1 MMLHPE
7 SSISVPSGPAP
18 SQLPGAGL
26 AVVASTG
33 LEGSP
38 RTGPVLTQTRHGAVS
53 VLKKGGSAHGTAKTE
68 TIFAT
73 HFYCFF
79 INFLSH
85 GGIYCYSH

>member
-1 MMLHPE
+1 MASGCRRLEWVTLEPDTGQLEVISCWVAQLLAHP
-7 SSISVPSGPAP
+7 P
-18 SQLPGAGL
+18 
-26 AVVASTG
+26 
-33 LEGSP
+33 
-38 RTGPVLTQTRHGAVS
+38 
-53 VLKKGGSAHGTAKTE
+53 TE

>member
-1 MMLHPE
+1 M
-7 SSISVPSGPAP
+7 GP
-18 SQLPGAGL
+18 LGA
-26 AVVASTG
+26 AFWERV
-33 LEGSP
+33 
-38 RTGPVLTQTRHGAVS
+38 TQTRHRDGRSSQAGWLCS
-53 VLKKGGSAHGTAKTE
+53 WHAKTE